1 MMHKVTYIAD
11 GDTSEFIFNFPFFQP
26 DDVKASV
33 NFDIQPNTTYTIIP
47 NEPRSDG
54 KYIGG
59 KIVFKSVPI
68 HGAEITIWRKIELG
82 RTIDYQPTLPIST
95 DSLNADFN
103 FLLEYLRDIY
113 ELDNNVANIENGLQF
128 LDSIQSQIDAL
139 GDFSQLATKAELAPV
154 AFSNDFTDLENP
166 PSIPNPDDFA
176 PVNHTHNEYATHS
189 ETDELSERIDT
200 LESGTGSLPQNMDY
214 VEYWDSADTT
224 DHSHAKP
231 GVATPTDHGWYR
243 VYKSGWCEQ
252 GGQVTDTQ
260 SATQHFTNVNLPIY
274 MVNIAYYATATDTR
288 ASGTT
293 NYAMRIVERTVTKIK
308 VSGTIHTDKTYYNNS
323 CLWYVCGNSFII
335 PE

>member
-1 MMHKVTYIAD
+1 MHKVTYIAD

-176 PVNHTHNEYATHS
+176 PVNHTHNEYATH
-189 ETDELSERIDT
+189 
-200 LESGTGSLPQNMDY
+200 
-214 VEYWDSADTT
+214 
-224 DHSHAKP
+224 HAKP

-274 MVNIAYYATATDTR
+274 MVNIAYYATATDNR

-323 CLWYVCGNSFII
+323 CLWYVCGNSFMI